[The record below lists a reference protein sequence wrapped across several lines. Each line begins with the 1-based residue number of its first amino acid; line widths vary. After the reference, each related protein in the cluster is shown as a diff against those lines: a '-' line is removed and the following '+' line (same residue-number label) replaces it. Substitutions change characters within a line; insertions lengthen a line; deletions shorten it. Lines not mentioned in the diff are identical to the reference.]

1 MKRVI
6 GFIFLIVILFSLTG
20 CNREQK
26 EELLK
31 IMNQEIQ
38 AEEAYTPESYRQY
51 TAALDEAQSVYD
63 GIFSASDEIK
73 EAQEKLQ
80 NALNGL
86 HPLPDKDPLISAV
99 ITAKQIDT
107 TAYIPTSVDP
117 LSSAIQHANSV
128 ISNENSHIEDV
139 ENAIDQL
146 NTAVQSLIP
155 RPDKSALAKLI
166 EKKNKLDESVY
177 TTDSFTALTVTAA
190 DASSVLQDENAT
202 QSDVDTAAK
211 NLKNCINGLVKATK
225 GIYKIFY
232 SLTLTDSNS
241 VGNEWS
247 KSITC
252 NGSLIESGDTVAV
265 PLNSAITITGTVTE
279 HDSVPDHGSG
289 SIRLTSDNSTQNKTI
304 YVRENRG
311 RYSGN
316 LAVWQLEGSIVL
328 LSTQ

>member
-1 MKRVI
+1 
-6 GFIFLIVILFSLTG
+6 
-20 CNREQK
+20 
-26 EELLK
+26 
-31 IMNQEIQ
+31 MNQEIQ
-38 AEEAYTPESYRQY
+38 AEETYTPESYRQY

-73 EAQEKLQ
+73 EVQEKLQ

-117 LSSAIQHANSV
+117 LSSALQHANSV
-128 ISNENSHIEDV
+128 ISNEN
-139 ENAIDQL
+139 
-146 NTAVQSLIP
+146 
-155 RPDKSALAKLI
+155 
-166 EKKNKLDESVY
+166 
-177 TTDSFTALTVTAA
+177 
-190 DASSVLQDENAT
+190 AT
-202 QSDVDTAAK
+202 QSDVDTATK
-211 NLKNCINGLVKATK
+211 NLENCINGLVKATN

-232 SLTLTDSNS
+232 SLTLIDSNS

-279 HDSVPDHGSG
+279 HDSVPDYGSG
-289 SIRLTSDNSTQNKTI
+289 SIRLTSDNSTQSKTI